1 MNTITTRIPT
11 LATAIVADDD
21 DLGRVLLT
29 ESAEAAGLNCQSFD
43 NGTAALAAAR
53 LANVTI
59 VLLDI
64 HMPGLDGIE
73 VCRRLRAD
81 ARFDGIPIV
90 IVTGQDDSEAVR
102 KAFEAGATDF
112 VAKPVNWTLLPR
124 RIEYILR
131 NALMARELG
140 ERMSQV
146 RTLVEA
152 LPDSL
157 WVVSD
162 TGEIRWSSDQ
172 RYSSRRGDVVAAE
185 DADTVIAPAEHMPK
199 VLSAIAKTAADGR
212 QRMFEFRIA
221 ASERTRAF
229 EIRLTRRRGGDV
241 VVVRRDT
248 SERVAAAERIERL
261 AYSDS
266 LTGLANRHQCL
277 SRTAAWM
284 EKAGQGESVALLYM
298 DLDSFKRVNDTFG
311 HAVGDA
317 VLKTVAGRLTDCTAA
332 FSAAG
337 TELLVSRLG
346 GDEFV
351 IVVLAADARERGLA
365 VAAACRDALATPI
378 QVDSLEFHCAPS
390 TGLAVFPED
399 GTDAATLLKHADIA
413 MYEAKSRAT
422 GAVVSYNAMMSNR
435 LRDWLALEVRLRR
448 AVRDEM
454 LRIEFQPKFR
464 IDDLGVVGAEAL
476 LRWHDEEFGEV
487 SPTRF
492 VEIAEDSG
500 LILELSSWVVRAV
513 CRQIRHWLDMGVE
526 MTIAINCS
534 PKELMHG
541 DPAGV
546 IRTETAAAGISPSL
560 IEVEITESLLV
571 SDSRGVQQVLKEL
584 RALGCRISLDDF
596 GTRYSSL
603 SYITQFPPDR
613 IKIDKA
619 FIQNVD
625 RSPADAAIATAI
637 LSLTSSLG
645 LDTTAEGVER
655 TEQLEWLRRNG
666 CQEGQGFLVS
676 RPLSPAE
683 FTRRYVVT
691 RQSGGHGRLSNPSA

>member
-1 MNTITTRIPT
+1 MDTVTTRIPT

-21 DLGRVLLT
+21 DLGRVLLHEAA
-29 ESAEAAGLNCQSFD
+29 ESAGLNCQSYD
-43 NGTAALAAAR
+43 NGTDALGAAQ
-53 LANVTI
+53 LANVSI

-73 VCRRLRAD
+73 VCRQLRTD
-81 ARFDGIPIV
+81 SRFDGIPIV

-102 KAFEAGATDF
+102 RAFDAGATDF
-112 VAKPVNWTLLPR
+112 VAKPVNWALLPR

-131 NALMARELG
+131 NAAMARELG

-157 WVVSD
+157 WVVSA

-172 RYSSRRGDVVAAE
+172 RYSSRRGDVAAAG
-185 DADTVIAPAEHMPK
+185 DADTLIAPAEHMPM
-199 VLSAIAKTAADGR
+199 VLSNIAKTSDDGR
-212 QRMFEFRIA
+212 QRVFEFRIP
-221 ASERTRAF
+221 ASEGTRAF
-229 EIRLTRRRGGDV
+229 EVRLTRRKGGDV

-261 AYSDS
+261 AYFDA

-277 SRTAAWM
+277 AQTAAWM
-284 EKAGQGESVALLYM
+284 EKATAHGKSIALLYM

-311 HAVGDA
+311 HAVGDT
-317 VLKTVAGRLTDCTAA
+317 VLRAVAGRLAAAVTPFETAGA
-332 FSAAG
+332 
-337 TELLVSRLG
+337 ELLVARLG

-351 IVVLAADARERGLA
+351 IVILAADARERGLA
-365 VAAACRDALATPI
+365 VASFCRDALATPI

-390 TGLAVFPED
+390 TGIAVYPED
-399 GTDAATLLKHADIA
+399 GSDAATLLKHADIA
-413 MYEAKSRAT
+413 MYEAKSRGT
-422 GAVVSYNAMMSNR
+422 GGVISYNAMMSNR
-435 LRDWLALEVRLRR
+435 LRDWLALEARLRR

-464 IDDLGVVGAEAL
+464 IDDLSVVGAEAL
-476 LRWHDEEFGEV
+476 LRWHDDEHGEV
-487 SPTRF
+487 SPSRF

-526 MTIAINCS
+526 MTVAINCS

-546 IRTETAAAGISPSL
+546 IRAETAAAGIPPSL

-571 SDSRGVQQVLKEL
+571 SDSLGVQQVLQDIRE
-584 RALGCRISLDDF
+584 LGCRISLDDF
-596 GTRYSSL
+596 GTRY
-603 SYITQFPPDR
+603 
-613 IKIDKA
+613 
-619 FIQNVD
+619 
-625 RSPADAAIATAI
+625 
-637 LSLTSSLG
+637 
-645 LDTTAEGVER
+645 
-655 TEQLEWLRRNG
+655 
-666 CQEGQGFLVS
+666 
-676 RPLSPAE
+676 
-683 FTRRYVVT
+683 
-691 RQSGGHGRLSNPSA
+691 